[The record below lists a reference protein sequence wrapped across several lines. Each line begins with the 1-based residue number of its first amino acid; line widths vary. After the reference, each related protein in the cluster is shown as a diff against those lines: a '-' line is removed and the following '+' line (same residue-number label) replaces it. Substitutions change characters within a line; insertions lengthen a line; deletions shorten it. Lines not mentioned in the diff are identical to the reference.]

1 MLKIHQ
7 YLKSFLRQLTR
18 LSMADRIFK
27 FVDGTQCWASLV
39 SQMVK
44 NLPAVRKTGVQSLGQ
59 EDNLAKGT
67 AARSS
72 IPAWRIPRIE
82 EAGGLWS
89 TGWQR
94 AGHNWATN
102 TLTLSFSVSTQHFAR
117 PLLTLVTQMD
127 PQLHPNSFAGHRTPL
142 RTSALE
148 THVGYVRWVAD
159 RKRTGIDRRFQGRPE
174 AGSEEET
181 G

>member
-1 MLKIHQ
+1 
-7 YLKSFLRQLTR
+7 
-18 LSMADRIFK
+18 
-27 FVDGTQCWASLV
+27 
-39 SQMVK
+39 
-44 NLPAVRKTGVQSLGQ
+44 
-59 EDNLAKGT
+59 
-67 AARSS
+67 
-72 IPAWRIPRIE
+72 
-82 EAGGLWS
+82 
-89 TGWQR
+89 
-94 AGHNWATN
+94 
-102 TLTLSFSVSTQHFAR
+102 
-117 PLLTLVTQMD
+117 MD

>member
-1 MLKIHQ
+1 MPCIGRQILDYWTTREVLGSHTLRIAIPDKAGLLQILDSVAWKLK
-7 YLKSFLRQLTR
+7 
-18 LSMADRIFK
+18 
-27 FVDGTQCWASLV
+27 
-39 SQMVK
+39 
-44 NLPAVRKTGVQSLGQ
+44 
-59 EDNLAKGT
+59 
-67 AARSS
+67 RS
-72 IPAWRIPRIE
+72 
-82 EAGGLWS
+82 
-89 TGWQR
+89 
-94 AGHNWATN
+94 
-102 TLTLSFSVSTQHFAR
+102 V
-117 PLLTLVTQMD
+117 QMD